1 MSVSGPAV
9 RAHDEAEATRLVKI
23 LLEELGMPEGRVAL
37 SGRAKWQREKSLICW
52 IVRKRT
58 GVSNGWLADCLSMG
72 HVSRVTRS
80 LRRVR
85 EAKGLLVDAEGIE
98 KMLEI

>member
-1 MSVSGPAV
+1 VTGAAA
-9 RAHDEAEATRLVKI
+9 RAHDGAEATRIVKL
-23 LLEELGMPEGRVAL
+23 LLEDLGMPKGRVAL

-58 GVSNGWLADCLSMG
+58 GVANEWLADRLSMG
-72 HVSRVTRS
+72 HVSSVTRS

-85 EAKGLLVDAEGIE
+85 ETKGWIAEAE
-98 KMLEI
+98 RLEQMLEI